1 MDDVGAALEKILG
14 NPDFA
19 RLVKDLGG
27 TDNGDLVNRLPEVME
42 ALGPLLGGSAG
53 TEAKGVE
60 IPTADDGEG
69 AKEAALGDGGGE
81 NGLSPPQTVIGRRPF
96 NRADAEKLFL
106 ALRPYLG
113 DRRRDLVDRCMS
125 VMKMGDLLKA
135 AGLMS
140 PASGRRSGEA

>member
-1 MDDVGAALEKILG
+1 MEDVGAAVEKILR

-27 TDNGDLVNRLPEVME
+27 TDNEDLVNRLPEVME
-42 ALGPLLGGSAG
+42 TLGPLLGGSAG
-53 TEAKGVE
+53 TESKGE
-60 IPTADDGEG
+60 ILPEGDDGED
-69 AKEAALGDGGGE
+69 ASEAPVGNGGTE

-96 NRADAEKLFL
+96 NRSDAEKLFL

-113 DRRRDLVDRCMS
+113 DRRRELVDRCMS

-135 AGLMS
+135 AGLTS